1 MSTQENKITEFFKDN
16 ISPEDF
22 AKTARRF
29 MHASL
34 ILLLKNEED
43 DITTKEWIID
53 GHSIIHE
60 FCELINP
67 YLEDKKNFAEIK

>member
-1 MSTQENKITEFFKDN
+1 MSTQENKITEFFKDS

-29 MHASL
+29 MHVSL
-34 ILLLKNEED
+34 MLLLKNDED

-53 GHSIIHE
+53 GHSILHE
-60 FCELINP
+60 FCELLDP
-67 YLEDKKNFAEIK
+67 YLEEHILQK

>member
-1 MSTQENKITEFFKDN
+1 MSTQENKIIEFFKDN

-34 ILLLKNEED
+34 MLLLNNEEE
-43 DITTKEWIID
+43 DITRKKWIID
-53 GHSIIHE
+53 GHSIINE
-60 FCELINP
+60 FCELLNP
-67 YLEDKKNFAEIK
+67 YLEEQILQK